1 MLNDFFVQA
10 GYGEIQ
16 QMYDE
21 VPNTWMC
28 ELQTVD
34 KAV

>member
-1 MLNDFFVQA
+1 
-10 GYGEIQ
+10 
-16 QMYDE
+16 MYDE

-34 KAV
+34 KAVWYNPAISLCLEH